1 MITLGDNSSEVS
13 KLQKY
18 LSMIGYDLV
27 IDGCFGIKTLRSLKA
42 FQKKYKLVVDG
53 LADSKTL
60 SAIKAAQKRTSKENK
75 ESRYIKSYGDM
86 VVDVDNHLDPEQ
98 YIKQI
103 FNKDKVFIH
112 YTTSGP
118 NAKSV
123 INYWNGNSPRVST
136 AFVISGR
143 GEEDGKIYEAYNPD
157 YWSYHLG
164 VKGTKGALDRNSI
177 GIELC
182 AWGRL
187 EKRGEKYYNVYGTEV
202 PADEVYK
209 LEDEWRGSLYYHSY
223 TDKQLES
230 IENLLSW
237 IIKNYKIPIQDI
249 EFNRDWMEY
258 NLDLVKSKTPGI
270 WTHTNVRTDKSDIY
284 PDKRVFDML
293 NRIRINVNGK

>member
-60 SAIKAAQKRTSKENK
+60 SAIKTAQKRTSKENK